1 MKKLNK
7 LGVENS
13 LWNNIRAKRGSGKKP
28 TPEMLKQE
36 RKIKKAE
43 KYPDGTKK
51 VKTYDE
57 TKAPK
62 KGDLLLPDLNRPSYK
77 NKEGKTVSE
86 AKITVGFDDGEYV
99 IPTVVDGKQLT
110 NDQAIAEFNRTG
122 LNMGKYKNTQEAVE
136 ASKKRTEFY
145 NFAANPKVKKPV
157 TKPTAAA
164 DNTGVRRF
172 KKGGTVWTRKE
183 GQNPN
188 GGLNKKGREAYNKAN
203 NANLKAPQPEGGA
216 RRDSFCA
223 RMSGMKK
230 KLTSAKTANDPN
242 SRINKALKAWKCK
255 DGRTIKKLV
264 PIEIEGKKYPE
275 IHTDKNF
282 NIKTLGTIP
291 HSKGGNKV
299 MAREGD
305 VVFPTQNSGK
315 KYVKVMDAIKRGDK
329 KTLESIR
336 KKLPA

>member
-13 LWNNIRAKRGSGKKP
+13 LYNNIRAKRGSGKKP
-28 TPEMLKQE
+28 TPEMLEQE
-36 RKIKKAE
+36 RKIKKMR
-43 KYPDGTKK
+43 KYT
-51 VKTYDE
+51 
-57 TKAPK
+57 
-62 KGDLLLPDLNRPSYK
+62 
-77 NKEGKTVSE
+77 
-86 AKITVGFDDGEYV
+86 
-99 IPTVVDGKQLT
+99 
-110 NDQAIAEFNRTG
+110 
-122 LNMGKYKNTQEAVE
+122 
-136 ASKKRTEFY
+136 
-145 NFAANPKVKKPV
+145 
-157 TKPTAAA
+157 
-164 DNTGVRRF
+164 
-172 KKGGTVWTRKE
+172 KGGTVWTRKE
-183 GQNPN
+183 GQNPK
-188 GGLNKKGREAYNKAN
+188 GGLNEKGRAAYNKAN
-203 NANLKAPQPEGGA
+203 DANLKAPQPEGGA

-230 KLTSAKTANDPN
+230 KLTSAKTANNPD

-299 MAREGD
+299 MATEGD

-315 KYVKVMDAIKRGDK
+315 KYVKVMNAIKKGDK